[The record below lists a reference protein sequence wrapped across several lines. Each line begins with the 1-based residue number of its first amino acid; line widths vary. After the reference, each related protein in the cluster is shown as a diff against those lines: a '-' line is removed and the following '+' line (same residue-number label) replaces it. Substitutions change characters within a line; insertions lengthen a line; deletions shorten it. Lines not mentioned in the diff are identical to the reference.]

1 MENVPEVFLKHS
13 DPEHSFSR
21 SDLLD
26 QVLGYVAVEI
36 DDVIGDIALALVDHV
51 GDVDLVVGHEVR
63 DSLDHAGLVLV
74 RNGEPLFARP
84 VE

>member
-1 MENVPEVFLKHS
+1 MEKVPEVLLKRS

-63 DSLDHAGLVLV
+63 DSLNHARRVLV
-74 RNGEPLFARP
+74 RDGQPLLARP
-84 VE
+84 V